1 MSTPAAAARPARD
14 RPDWRD
20 QAACRDADPELFFP
34 DGDTGSAQGPGQDGQ
49 ADLPRLMLVY
59 PMTSAGHAGPGRS
72 AAPDPF
78 RRYYPVQPRTRQ
90 VAGADRPPADP
101 PEVPAMTTT
110 GEPEIAVP
118 DLDTPAFGDGPAYRR
133 ILVPVRLAEDALGP
147 LAVVARVCS
156 AANCTVRLVHVRIY
170 DPPMRGSGRFYPQN
184 RTDAA
189 AIPDDALP
197 MAWGYGLRATAAVA
211 EAPRR
216 DVASV
221 VAPAVGRLARRPDRH
236 DPAPGPCHLP
246 PHPWQRA
253 RPGHA
258 QSALPG
264 ARCPSGS
271 EGSITQVAAGGRRKT
286 RRAGRLNI
294 FVRHRWA

>member
-184 RTDAA
+184 RTEAA

-197 MAWGYGLRATAAVA
+197 IAWGCGLRATTAVV

-216 DVASV
+216 DVASGIARQAAAWRADLIV
-221 VAPAVGRLARRPDRH
+221 MTRRPD
-236 DPAPGPCHLP
+236 PAIYRLI
-246 PHPWQRA
+246 
-253 RPGHA
+253 
-258 QSALPG
+258 L
-264 ARCPSGS
+264 GS
-271 EGSITQVAAGGRRKT
+271 VPDQVM
-286 RRAGRLNI
+286 RRAHCPVLV
-294 FVRHRWA
+294 VRPDRKAPSRR